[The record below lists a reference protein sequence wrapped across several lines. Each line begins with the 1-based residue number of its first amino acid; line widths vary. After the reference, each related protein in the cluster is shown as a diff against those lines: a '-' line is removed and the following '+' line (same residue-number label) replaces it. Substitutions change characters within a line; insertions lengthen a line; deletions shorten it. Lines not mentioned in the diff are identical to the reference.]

1 MLEYIT
7 GKVSELSPTFLIIEN
22 NGIGYFVKISLN
34 CYSKIGESNE
44 VKIFI
49 HEVIREDT
57 YDLYGFAEKEE
68 REIYRKL
75 ISVSGVGPNTAL
87 VMISSLS
94 TSEIITAISTGDV
107 NTIKSVKGIG
117 LKTAQRVIVDLK
129 DKIGNM
135 SENIEL
141 FDNKGNTIK
150 EESLSALIMLGFNK
164 KQAEKAIDK
173 IVKDGK
179 ETDVEGVIK
188 AALKLL

>member
-1 MLEYIT
+1 VLEYIT

>member
-1 MLEYIT
+1 VLEYIK
-7 GKVSELSPTFLIIEN
+7 GKVSELTPTYLIVEN
-22 NGIGYFVKISLN
+22 NGIGYFIKISLN
-34 CYSKIGESNE
+34 YYSIIEENKE
-44 VKIFI
+44 VKVFI

-57 YDLYGFAEKEE
+57 RDLYGFAKKEE

-94 TSEIITAISTGDV
+94 TSEIITAISSGDV

-150 EESLSALIMLGFNK
+150 DESLSALIMLGFNK
-164 KQAEKAIDK
+164 KQAEKTIDN
-173 IVKDGK
+173 IVKNGK

>member
-1 MLEYIT
+1 MLEYIK
-7 GKVSELSPTFLIIEN
+7 GKVSELTPTYLIVEN
-22 NGIGYFVKISLN
+22 NGIGYFIKISLN
-34 CYSKIGESNE
+34 YYSIIEENKE
-44 VKIFI
+44 VKVFI

-57 YDLYGFAEKEE
+57 RDLYGFAKKEE

-94 TSEIITAISTGDV
+94 TSEIITAISSGDV

-150 EESLSALIMLGFNK
+150 DESLSALIMLGFNK
-164 KQAEKAIDK
+164 KQAEKTIDN
-173 IVKDGK
+173 IVKNGK

>member
-1 MLEYIT
+1 MLEYII
-7 GKVSELSPTFLIIEN
+7 GKVSELTPTYLIVEN

-34 CYSKIGESNE
+34 CYSIIGESKD

-57 YDLYGFAEKEE
+57 HDLYGFAEKEE

-94 TSEIITAISTGDV
+94 TLEIITAISTGDV

-135 SENIEL
+135 SENIDL

-150 EESLSALIMLGFNK
+150 DESLSALIMLGFNK

-173 IVKDGK
+173 VVKDGK

>member
-1 MLEYIT
+1 VLEYIT
-7 GKVSELSPTFLIIEN
+7 GKVSELTPTYLIVEN

-34 CYSKIGESNE
+34 CYSKIGESKE
-44 VKIFI
+44 LKIFI

-57 YDLYGFAEKEE
+57 YDLYGFTEKEE

-135 SENIEL
+135 SENIDL

-150 EESLSALIMLGFNK
+150 DESLSALIMLGFNK

-173 IVKDGK
+173 IVKEGK

-188 AALKLL
+188 ATLKLL

>member
-7 GKVSELSPTFLIIEN
+7 GKVSELTPTYLIVEN

-34 CYSKIGESNE
+34 CYSKIGESKE
-44 VKIFI
+44 LKIFI

-57 YDLYGFAEKEE
+57 YDLYGFTEKEE

-135 SENIEL
+135 SENIDL

-150 EESLSALIMLGFNK
+150 DESLSALIMLGFNK

-173 IVKDGK
+173 IVKEGK
-179 ETDVEGVIK
+179 EADVEGVIK
-188 AALKLL
+188 ATLKLL

>member
-1 MLEYIT
+1 MLEYIS
-7 GKVSELSPTFLIIEN
+7 GKINELNPTFLIIEN
-22 NGIGYFVKISLN
+22 NGLGYFVKISLN
-34 CYSKIGESNE
+34 CYSAVGNSDSAKL
-44 VKIFI
+44 FI

-57 YDLYGFAEKEE
+57 YDLYGFIDKEE
-68 REIYRKL
+68 REVYRKL

-135 SENIEL
+135 SENIDL
-141 FDNKGNTIK
+141 FGNKGNTIK
-150 EESLSALIMLGFNK
+150 DESLSALVMLGFNK
-164 KQAEKAIDK
+164 KQAEKAIEK
-173 IVKDGK
+173 IIKDSK

>member
-7 GKVSELSPTFLIIEN
+7 GAVSELSPTFLVVDN
-22 NGIGYFVKISLN
+22 SGLGYFIKISLN
-34 CYSKIGESNE
+34 CYSAIGENKE
-44 VKIFI
+44 VKVFL

-57 YDLYGFAEKEE
+57 HDLYGFIDKEE

-87 VMISSLS
+87 IMISSLS
-94 TSEIITAISTGDV
+94 TSEIIAAISTGDV
-107 NTIKSVKGIG
+107 ETIKSVKGIG

-135 SENIEL
+135 SDSMEL

-150 EESLSALIMLGFNK
+150 DESLSALIMLGFSK
-164 KQAEKAIDK
+164 KQAEKAVDK
-173 IVKDGK
+173 TIKLGEVN
-179 ETDVEGVIK
+179 DVEGVIK

>member
-7 GKVSELSPTFLIIEN
+7 GKVSELTPTYLIVEN

-34 CYSKIGESNE
+34 CYSKIGESKE
-44 VKIFI
+44 LKIFI

-57 YDLYGFAEKEE
+57 YDLYGFTEKEE

-135 SENIEL
+135 SENIDL

-150 EESLSALIMLGFNK
+150 DESLSALIMLGFNK

-173 IVKDGK
+173 IVKEGK

-188 AALKLL
+188 ATLKLL

>member
-7 GKVSELSPTFLIIEN
+7 GKVSELTPTYLIIEN
-22 NGIGYFVKISLN
+22 NGIGYFIKISLN
-34 CYSKIGESNE
+34 CYSIIGENKE
-44 VKIFI
+44 VKIYI
-49 HEVIREDT
+49 HEIIREDT
-57 YDLYGFAEKEE
+57 YDLYGFVDKEE

-94 TSEIITAISTGDV
+94 TTEIITAISSGDV

-135 SENIEL
+135 SENIEI
-141 FDNKGNTIK
+141 FDTKGNTIK

-173 IVKDGK
+173 ITKDGK

>member
-1 MLEYIT
+1 VLEYIK
-7 GKVSELSPTFLIIEN
+7 GKVSELTPTYLIVEN
-22 NGIGYFVKISLN
+22 NEIGYFVKISLN
-34 CYSKIGESNE
+34 CYSIIEESKD

-57 YDLYGFAEKEE
+57 HDLYGFIDKEE

-94 TSEIITAISTGDV
+94 TLEIITAISTGDV

-135 SENIEL
+135 SENIDL

-188 AALKLL
+188 ATLKLL

>member
-1 MLEYIT
+1 VLEYIT
-7 GKVSELSPTFLIIEN
+7 GKVSELTPTYLIVEN
-22 NGIGYFVKISLN
+22 NGIGYFIKISLN
-34 CYSKIGESNE
+34 CYSIISENKE
-44 VKIFI
+44 VKIYI
-49 HEVIREDT
+49 HEIIREDT
-57 YDLYGFAEKEE
+57 YDLYGFVDKEE

-94 TSEIITAISTGDV
+94 TTEIITAISSGDV

-135 SENIEL
+135 SENIEI
-141 FDNKGNTIK
+141 FDTKGNTIK

-173 IVKDGK
+173 ITKDGK

>member
-1 MLEYIT
+1 MLEYIK
-7 GKVSELSPTFLIIEN
+7 GKVSELTPTYLIVEN
-22 NGIGYFVKISLN
+22 NEIGYFVKISLN
-34 CYSKIGESNE
+34 CYSIIEESKD

-57 YDLYGFAEKEE
+57 HDLYGFIDKEE

-94 TSEIITAISTGDV
+94 TLEIITAISTGDV

-135 SENIEL
+135 SENIDL

-188 AALKLL
+188 ATLKLL

>member
-1 MLEYIT
+1 MLEYIN
-7 GKVSELSPTFLIIEN
+7 GEVSELTPTYLIVEN

-34 CYSKIGESNE
+34 CYSKIGESKNIK
-44 VKIFI
+44 VFI

-57 YDLYGFAEKEE
+57 HDLYGFTEKEE

-94 TSEIITAISTGDV
+94 TLEIITAISTGDV

-129 DKIGNM
+129 DKIGNV